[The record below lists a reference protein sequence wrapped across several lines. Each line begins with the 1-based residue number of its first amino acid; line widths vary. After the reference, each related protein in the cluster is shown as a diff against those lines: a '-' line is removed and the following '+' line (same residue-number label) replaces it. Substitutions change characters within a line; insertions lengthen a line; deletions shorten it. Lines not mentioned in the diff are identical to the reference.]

1 MFSNIICCWTVLSSH
16 SSPFRSRLPH
26 LLAAFVLPQVFGS
39 SSHPLHLTPGAD
51 GWLEHWLLPALPEA
65 LAHRR
70 RRGLWPPLGGA
81 HDLRGR
87 LGTAAPRGSR
97 ASVTGRRRH
106 PPPQSRRRGV
116 VVGRG
121 FSGAFGSG
129 WKWKCFSTVR
139 VWKWR
144 AALPLAVFFLGESCV
159 DFVRNN
165 GGSWLIPVSRF
176 IQTAQRKDSC
186 RTV

>member
-1 MFSNIICCWTVLSSH
+1 MGDLNTGYYQPSQK
-16 SSPFRSRLPH
+16 
-26 LLAAFVLPQVFGS
+26 LLRTGAVEAYGRHWEVPMTFVDAWAQL
-39 SSHPLHLTPGAD
+39 HPED
-51 GWLEHWLLPALPEA
+51 PA
-65 LAHRR
+65 
-70 RRGLWPPLGGA
+70 
-81 HDLRGR
+81 
-87 LGTAAPRGSR
+87 
-97 ASVTGRRRH
+97 
-106 PPPQSRRRGV
+106 PQSRRRGV

-165 GGSWLIPVSRF
+165 GGS
-176 IQTAQRKDSC
+176 
-186 RTV
+186 